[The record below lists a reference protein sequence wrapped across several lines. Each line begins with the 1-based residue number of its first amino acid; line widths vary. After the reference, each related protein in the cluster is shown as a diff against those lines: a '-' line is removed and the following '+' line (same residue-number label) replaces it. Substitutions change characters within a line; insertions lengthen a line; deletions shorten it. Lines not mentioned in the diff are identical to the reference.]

1 MYKHFNP
8 IIKVSHS
15 YALNENYGIYLSFK
29 KNQLSEVQDLLAFA
43 NKTTEGQLHADFIK
57 SYALNMQEHIE
68 RLERHKLLLESAS
81 EELLQLLNSFGEL
94 GQALVSEGF
103 EYSLNIDV
111 DTLYFFKPIEYDSYL
126 RSEGYMI
133 LELLKGKKG
142 YKANQLSVGFTNKS
156 LDELKNEPSFI
167 QRQISKFKDLN
178 TPEDINEHMEYC
190 NRLLFEYFD
199 VKEIYELINLK
210 DSVAKQLLGEPLK
223 VYKEIYNTARFHSIK
238 CSLPSD
244 LKEQFNDDIYSLIVV
259 ENNIFNKEAHKEIL
273 DNEKYIELCER
284 LEKRKNMLMEQLSF
298 TQHLLDEYM
307 RYVPKEEKD

>member
-1 MYKHFNP
+1 MYKYFNP
-8 IIKVSHS
+8 IIKVSS
-15 YALNENYGIYLSFK
+15 LNALNKNYGLYLSFK
-29 KNQLSEVQDLLAFA
+29 EAQLSEVQDLLTFA
-43 NKTTEGQLHADFIK
+43 YETSEGQLHTDFIK
-57 SYALNMQEHIE
+57 SYVLNMQEHIE
-68 RLERHKLLLESAS
+68 SLKRYNLLLESAS

-111 DTLYFFKPIEYDSYL
+111 DTLYFFKPIGYDSYL

-133 LELLKGKKG
+133 LELLKDKKG

-210 DSVAKQLLGEPLK
+210 DSIAKQLLGEPLE

-244 LKEQFNDDIYSLIVV
+244 LKELFNDDIYSLIVV
-259 ENNIFNKEAHKEIL
+259 ENNISNKEAHKEIL
-273 DNEKYIELCER
+273 DNEKYIELCVR
-284 LEKRKNMLMEQLSF
+284 LENRKNMLMEQLSF

-307 RYVPKEEKD
+307 SYVPKEEKD